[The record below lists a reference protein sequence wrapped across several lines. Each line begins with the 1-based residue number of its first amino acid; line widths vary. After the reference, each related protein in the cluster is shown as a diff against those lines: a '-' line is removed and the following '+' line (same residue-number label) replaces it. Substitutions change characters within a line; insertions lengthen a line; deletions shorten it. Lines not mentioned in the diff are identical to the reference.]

1 MARCSR
7 EGRAGAAETTGG
19 PSVNINQARKRQKS
33 WSPEKQ
39 QVAGQLLSEWNE
51 GTARREF
58 QGADFEAL
66 QALRD
71 ERSRRSQNQPEP
83 AGVH

>member
-1 MARCSR
+1 M
-7 EGRAGAAETTGG
+7 
-19 PSVNINQARKRQKS
+19 NINQARKRQKS
-33 WSPEKQ
+33 WSADKQ
-39 QVAGQLLSEWNE
+39 QQARTLLEQWNE

-66 QALRD
+66 KALRE
-71 ERSRRSQNQPEP
+71 ERAPQQQPEP

>member
-1 MARCSR
+1 
-7 EGRAGAAETTGG
+7 
-19 PSVNINQARKRQKS
+19 VNINQARKRQKS
-33 WSPEKQ
+33 WSADKQ
-39 QVAGQLLSEWNE
+39 QQARLLLDQWNE

-66 QALRD
+66 KSLQ
-71 ERSRRSQNQPEP
+71 EEHSKSHQPEP

>member
-1 MARCSR
+1 M
-7 EGRAGAAETTGG
+7 
-19 PSVNINQARKRQKS
+19 NINQARKRQKS
-33 WSPEKQ
+33 WSADKQ
-39 QVAGQLLSEWNE
+39 QQARLLLDQWNE

-66 QALRD
+66 KALH
-71 ERSRRSQNQPEP
+71 EEHSKSHQPEP

>member
-1 MARCSR
+1 M
-7 EGRAGAAETTGG
+7 
-19 PSVNINQARKRQKS
+19 NINQARKRQKS
-33 WSPEKQ
+33 WSQEKQ
-39 QVAGQLLSEWNE
+39 QQASLLLGQWNE

-66 QALRD
+66 KALQA
-71 ERSRRSQNQPEP
+71 EHSKSHQPEP